1 MKGTVIH
8 RSPRLTQQQPPLCH
22 VKLEL
27 SLLCAVFF
35 PPLLVRRGAQILAA
49 QWEVGTSCTKS
60 PWSSPVP
67 GSLTSASLTG
77 RIGVSVQANWFDS

>member
-1 MKGTVIH
+1 MKGTVIR
-8 RSPRLTQQQPPLCH
+8 RSPRLTQQQPSLYH

-35 PPLLVRRGAQILAA
+35 PPLLVRRGAQVPAA
-49 QWEVGTSCTKS
+49 QGVVGTGCTRS

-67 GSLTSASLTG
+67 GSLTSAGLTG